1 MKNMKAR
8 YTKSILFGMLSIAF
22 LLFLQFPAFAEHKG
36 IPSKL
41 GPQRIVVFPLFAE
54 EILYELVEPE
64 RIVYVGHRYDEA
76 GIDYWPT
83 MSISRNAAGANWQN
97 SGDEDLLAL
106 HPDLLIFSGFQ
117 EDEYE
122 EIFPCL
128 AAAETPT
135 LFLDE
140 PSSIDEIADSIM
152 LLGNTVHE
160 PERASSMVDKLRSSM
175 DCVSKL
181 VAELPENEI
190 KTVALYGE
198 PSHFFNIATTSCR
211 IRGIYCPDEKA
222 LTDINP
228 DIIVL
233 LPSCS
238 DAGFLLA
245 IGKDYVNEI
254 IDALISD
261 TSLSSLAAITSNS
274 IYVVNFYGSQY
285 VSDSV
290 MMLLKL
296 AYPELLNDDALCFIK
311 SYPIVK

>member
-1 MKNMKAR
+1 M
-8 YTKSILFGMLSIAF
+8 
-22 LLFLQFPAFAEHKG
+22 
-36 IPSKL
+36 
-41 GPQRIVVFPLFAE
+41 
-54 EILYELVEPE
+54 
-64 RIVYVGHRYDEA
+64 
-76 GIDYWPT
+76 
-83 MSISRNAAGANWQN
+83 
-97 SGDEDLLAL
+97 
-106 HPDLLIFSGFQ
+106 IFSSFQ
-117 EDEYE
+117 EEEYE

-128 AAAETPT
+128 AAAEIPT

-160 PERASSMVDKLRSSM
+160 PERAYSMVDKLRSSM

-222 LTDINP
+222 LTDVNP

-238 DAGFLLA
+238 DEGFLLA
-245 IGKDYVNEI
+245 IGKDYVDEI

-274 IYVVNFYGSQY
+274 IYAVNFYGSQY

-311 SYPIVK
+311 AIPHNSLAA